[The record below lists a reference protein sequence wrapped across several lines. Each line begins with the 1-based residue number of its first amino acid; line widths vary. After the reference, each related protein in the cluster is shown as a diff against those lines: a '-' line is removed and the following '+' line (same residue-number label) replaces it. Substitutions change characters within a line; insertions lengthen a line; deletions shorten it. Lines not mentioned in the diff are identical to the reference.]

1 MLTSRTKAEYGTVG
15 DQLRPRYIYQGRG
28 LGIRNINKENED
40 TSKNNE
46 TET

>member
-1 MLTSRTKAEYGTVG
+1 MELLETSFDDTT
-15 DQLRPRYIYQGRG
+15 YQGRG
-28 LGIRNINKENED
+28 LGMRKINKENED